1 MIFYTDDSN
10 VKDWRDL
17 TPDKIHA
24 VKFEGKQYDKLHH
37 GRWINGKCSV
47 CEADAPYTYD
57 GFWEETPY
65 CPNCGSRMDLE
76 DDEDE

>member
-1 MIFYTDDSN
+1 MGYGYVTLIERMLCEPFAE
-10 VKDWRDL
+10 R
-17 TPDKIHA
+17 
-24 VKFEGKQYDKLHH
+24 H

-65 CPNCGSRMDLE
+65 CFNCGSRMDLE
-76 DDEDE
+76 DDEDK